1 MNATDSSTSTS
12 NIAPQ
17 TEAVQREAYDKPT
30 LTLLSV
36 NQATQGGIY
45 PNSVEVTSFH
55 S

>member
-1 MNATDSSTSTS
+1 MNATDSSTSS
-12 NIAPQ
+12 IAPQ

-36 NQATQGGIY
+36 NQATQGGAN
-45 PNSVEVTSFH
+45 PFTTENSFSH